1 MMTIYG
7 VRVKILTEVRGQ
19 SKKFARNVGVRVKIL
34 TNFLL

>member
-1 MMTIYG
+1 MKLMRIG
-7 VRVKILTEVRGQ
+7 EDRGQ